1 MRGEKFHHP
10 QSTWCTGRTIAATG
24 VATWNIKAAAADFLF
39 GKSCHMTQEEDP
51 VPVKVYVYDLS
62 HGLAAVYAPV
72 ILGIPLDGI
81 YHTSTVV
88 HGKEYYI
95 DQGIKEAIP
104 GTTKYGTPREVIDMG
119 ETYVTKDILED
130 FLQELRVREDKKYHA
145 SKYDLFDNNCN
156 HFTDTVLEFL
166 TGSHLEDRILGLPQ
180 RVLASPNGMLLRQMI
195 GGGAIA

>member
-1 MRGEKFHHP
+1 
-10 QSTWCTGRTIAATG
+10 
-24 VATWNIKAAAADFLF
+24 
-39 GKSCHMTQEEDP
+39 MTQEEEEDAP
-51 VPVKVYVYDLS
+51 APVKVYVYDLS
-62 HGLAAVYAPV
+62 HGLAAVYAPA

-88 HGKEYYI
+88 HGVEYYI

-119 ETYVTKDILED
+119 ETYVTKDILDD

-180 RVLASPNGMLLRQMI
+180 RVLASPNGMILRQMI